1 MASFFFEKKVISV
14 VTLCLP
20 IPYHAHQISNQP
32 DKTMTVAEYNI
43 CADQYSDGVYRFI
56 LKNIRD
62 EDTARDIVQESYVR
76 MWEKVK
82 DISFEKAK
90 SYLFTTAYHTMIDH
104 IRKNQRLSSM
114 ELQHENRYHDQNTFN
129 DLKEVINEAV
139 AKLPEIQRTVILLRD
154 YEGYPYDEI
163 GKITGLNES
172 QVKVYIFR
180 ARTFLK
186 QYIGSLDL
194 VL

>member
-1 MASFFFEKKVISV
+1 
-14 VTLCLP
+14 
-20 IPYHAHQISNQP
+20 
-32 DKTMTVAEYNI
+32 MTTAEYNS
-43 CADQYSDGVYRFI
+43 CADLYSDGVYRFI

-62 EDTARDIVQESYVR
+62 RDTAQDIVQESYVR
-76 MWEKVK
+76 MWERVK
-82 DISFEKAK
+82 EVAYEKARA
-90 SYLFTTAYHTMIDH
+90 YLFTTAYHTMIDH
-104 IRKNQRLSSM
+104 IRKNQRLSSLDDDYN
-114 ELQHENRYHDQNTFN
+114 ETHDETPGTYN

-139 AKLPEIQRTVILLRD
+139 AKLPEIQRSVIMLRD
-154 YEGYPYDEI
+154 YEGYSYEEI
-163 GKITGLNES
+163 GEILKLSES